1 MPLLHDILYCKMT
14 DETIPSSGKKR
25 GENRRAQMIK
35 GVLELA
41 LLCILKE
48 RAHYGLEILQRMNEE
63 AQLDVADGT
72 IYPLLHRMEA
82 SGFVVAEWRIDG
94 DQARPR
100 KYYAL
105 TQAGEAELMTM
116 RAAWRELQVRINGLI
131 ERTG

>member
-1 MPLLHDILYCKMT
+1 
-14 DETIPSSGKKR
+14 
-25 GENRRAQMIK
+25 MIK

-63 AQLDVADGT
+63 AKLDVADGT

-82 SGFVVAEWRIDG
+82 SGFVAAEWRIEG

-105 TQAGEAELMTM
+105 TKAGSAELKTM
-116 RAAWRELQVRINGLI
+116 SDDWRDLRTRVDALI
-131 ERTG
+131 EKSRK

>member
-1 MPLLHDILYCKMT
+1 MT
-14 DETIPSSGKKR
+14 GEAKPEKGVRR
-25 GENRRAQMIK
+25 GDNRRAQLIK

-63 AQLDVADGT
+63 AKLDVADGT

-82 SGFVVAEWRIDG
+82 SGFVAAEWRIEG
-94 DQARPR
+94 DQGRPR

-105 TQAGEAELMTM
+105 TKTGATELKTM
-116 RAAWRELQVRINGLI
+116 SDDWRDLRTRIDALV
-131 ERTG
+131 EKSKR

>member
-1 MPLLHDILYCKMT
+1 MT
-14 DETIPSSGKKR
+14 GEQQSNEREKR

-105 TQAGEAELMTM
+105 TPSGKAELMTM
-116 RAAWRELQVRINGLI
+116 SDAWRELQVRINGLI
-131 ERTG
+131 ERTR

>member
-1 MPLLHDILYCKMT
+1 MT
-14 DETIPSSGKKR
+14 GEQKSNDREKR

-82 SGFVVAEWRIDG
+82 SGFVIAEWRIDG

-105 TQAGEAELMTM
+105 TPTGEAELMSM
-116 RAAWRELQVRINGLI
+116 RAAWRELQERINSLI
-131 ERTG
+131 ERTP

>member
-1 MPLLHDILYCKMT
+1 MT
-14 DETIPSSGKKR
+14 GETKPEKGARR

-48 RAHYGLEILQRMNEE
+48 RAHYGLEILQRMNED
-63 AQLDVADGT
+63 AKLDVADGT

-82 SGFVVAEWRIDG
+82 SGFVAAEWRIEG
-94 DQARPR
+94 DQGRPR

-105 TQAGEAELMTM
+105 TKAGSAELKTM
-116 RAAWRELQVRINGLI
+116 SDDWRDLRSRVDALVEKSKR
-131 ERTG
+131 

>member
-1 MPLLHDILYCKMT
+1 MLHDILLYKM
-14 DETIPSSGKKR
+14 SGEAKGKASEKR

-48 RAHYGLEILQRMNEE
+48 RAHYGLEILHRMNEE
-63 AQLDVADGT
+63 AKLDVADGT

-82 SGFVVAEWRIDG
+82 SGFVAAEWRIEG

-105 TQAGEAELMTM
+105 TKAGNAELKMM
-116 RAAWRELQVRINGLI
+116 SDDWRDLRTRVDVLI
-131 ERTG
+131 EKSRK

>member
-1 MPLLHDILYCKMT
+1 MPEK
-14 DETIPSSGKKR
+14 GARR

-48 RAHYGLEILQRMNEE
+48 RAHYGLEILQRMNED
-63 AQLDVADGT
+63 AKLDVADGT

-82 SGFVVAEWRIDG
+82 SGFVAAEWRIEG
-94 DQARPR
+94 DQGRPR

-105 TQAGEAELMTM
+105 TKAGSAELKTM
-116 RAAWRELQVRINGLI
+116 SDDWHELRSRVDALVEKSKR
-131 ERTG
+131 

>member
-1 MPLLHDILYCKMT
+1 MT
-14 DETIPSSGKKR
+14 GDAPTEKNEKR

-48 RAHYGLEILQRMNEE
+48 RAHYGLEILHRMNAE
-63 AQLDVADGT
+63 AKLDVADGT

-82 SGFVVAEWRIDG
+82 SGFVAAEWRIEG

-105 TQAGEAELMTM
+105 TEAGKSELKTM
-116 RAAWRELQVRINGLI
+116 SDNWRDLRTRVDALI
-131 ERTG
+131 EKSKQ